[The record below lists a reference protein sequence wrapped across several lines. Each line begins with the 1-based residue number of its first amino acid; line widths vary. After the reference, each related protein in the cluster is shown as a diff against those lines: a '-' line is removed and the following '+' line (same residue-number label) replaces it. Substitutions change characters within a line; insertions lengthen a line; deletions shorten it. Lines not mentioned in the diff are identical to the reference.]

1 MSHTAN
7 SPDPAISAVLG
18 GGATPA
24 FFSLRAVL
32 TIAPIALGRDK
43 LLGLLT
49 AACEFLAPARPVRSP
64 R

>member
-7 SPDPAISAVLG
+7 RPDPAISAVPG

-24 FFSLRAVL
+24 FFPPRSVL
-32 TIAPIALGRDK
+32 TIAPIAFGRDK
-43 LLGLLT
+43 LFGLLT
-49 AACEFLAPARPVRSP
+49 AACEFLALARPVRSP